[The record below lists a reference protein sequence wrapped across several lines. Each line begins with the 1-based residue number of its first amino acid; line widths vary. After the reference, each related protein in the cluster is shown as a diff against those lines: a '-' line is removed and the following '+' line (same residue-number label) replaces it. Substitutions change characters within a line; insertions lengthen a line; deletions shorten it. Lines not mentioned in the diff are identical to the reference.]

1 MDVYIFGAGA
11 SKSYDKSK
19 TRTKMPLA
27 RDFFKTYNSLK
38 ISEDLNVI
46 ITHVLSYLK
55 EYRNM
60 DYIEFNEFNEDIEV
74 FLSEV
79 NEKLYNIISKKE
91 LSYEEQIEALF
102 LDGTY
107 NQLIFLFEGVLNE
120 IQNGEICPYYTKLLK
135 KSNENDVFITF
146 NWDTLLDRVL
156 WESKL
161 WSPVDGYGIKFAA
174 FYNNKWQYTLDLD
187 KSKVKLLKLHGST
200 NWIIPYFGYN
210 FANLQ
215 KHRDFVYYKQEKD
228 KSFMY
233 CYIDSINKYK
243 TYKDRCRSGYAPFSY
258 YYYPPDIPLPPN
270 DIKANKKIITQGM
283 NMSFSGTKFYTNIS
297 SGVDKTT
304 SMPLIIPPVK
314 NKDYSI
320 IGGIFERIWEDAL
333 SQLCKADKIYII
345 GYSFP
350 ITDTKSWDL
359 MQKAQE
365 IRNQPLNI
373 EIVNPFPDDLAKRF
387 YDTLGNNINC
397 KISRST
403 FADFVL

>member
-1 MDVYIFGAGA
+1 
-11 SKSYDKSK
+11 
-19 TRTKMPLA
+19 
-27 RDFFKTYNSLK
+27 
-38 ISEDLNVI
+38 
-46 ITHVLSYLK
+46 
-55 EYRNM
+55 
-60 DYIEFNEFNEDIEV
+60 
-74 FLSEV
+74 
-79 NEKLYNIISKKE
+79 
-91 LSYEEQIEALF
+91 
-102 LDGTY
+102 
-107 NQLIFLFEGVLNE
+107 
-120 IQNGEICPYYTKLLK
+120 
-135 KSNENDVFITF
+135 
-146 NWDTLLDRVL
+146 
-156 WESKL
+156 
-161 WSPVDGYGIKFAA
+161 
-174 FYNNKWQYTLDLD
+174 
-187 KSKVKLLKLHGST
+187 
-200 NWIIPYFGYN
+200 
-210 FANLQ
+210 
-215 KHRDFVYYKQEKD
+215 
-228 KSFMY
+228 
-233 CYIDSINKYK
+233 
-243 TYKDRCRSGYAPFSY
+243 
-258 YYYPPDIPLPPN
+258 
-270 DIKANKKIITQGM
+270 
-283 NMSFSGTKFYTNIS
+283 MSFSGTKFYTNIS